1 MGTEIKIDLALVTAK
16 LPLRALA
23 DIVLRWSDGELII
36 RRCAVF
42 EKPGTPPWANLPR
55 LPIDKNGKRQFVP
68 LLDLPRE
75 LKKRVLDAV
84 LEEYR
89 RKIDAR

>member
-1 MGTEIKIDLALVTAK
+1 MTNITVELSLVNAK
-16 LPLRALA
+16 PPLRALA
-23 DIVLRWSDGELII
+23 DVILRWPDGEITI

-42 EKPGTPPWANLPR
+42 EKPDAPPWANLPR
-55 LPIDKNGKRQFVP
+55 LPIEKNGKRQFVP

-89 RKIDAR
+89 KKMVAR